1 MRRFC
6 RNQPVQ
12 MHLPHLQRPMSSIQ
26 SAYHHP
32 LIHDAHDDITTGGFP
47 IRSEE
52 SDEARHICCVPLEL
66 LLRHGHLS
74 VFSIRSTLDVATWR
88 KGSAS
93 YALGASSTST
103 KHYTSTSVPL
113 IRVGYCLFCAHI
125 DAARFCHTT
134 RYRRCTPSMVYTAV
148 YDG

>member
-1 MRRFC
+1 MAGLRFPALVVKMCFRAISIMRRFC
-6 RNQPVQ
+6 RSQQ
-12 MHLPHLQRPMSSIQ
+12 MHLPHLRCPMSSIQ

-52 SDEARHICCVPLEL
+52 SDEARHICCVPLER

-88 KGSAS
+88 KWSAS

-125 DAARFCHTT
+125 DAA
-134 RYRRCTPSMVYTAV
+134 
-148 YDG
+148 